1 MSKIELS
8 SEQKRAAFF
17 PNGTHEE
24 NISRKRHLVIEAGA
38 GAGKTRVL
46 TERVHWLLCTSTKN
60 FRLSPAELVLVTFSK
75 AADEELRHRVEKE
88 INSAQLGEEEKQ
100 RILSRLH
107 ISTIDSLFMQ
117 IVNNLFPPWWEQT
130 KKMLSAETAK
140 AWRLTD
146 QRFPPPVTLVSD
158 GELLPE
164 ISDELLRVLQEHS
177 QDPASECATLDFIL
191 AGAFQSQGAF
201 STNKQVRPQLR
212 GLERIAAAM
221 LHESF
226 LRENAPP
233 LRFALERIHP
243 SSHPLLTLIRS
254 KARELFY
261 RRLMHGRLTHNDRML
276 FLYHLLCIGDEQQ
289 KQGGLFTLAGRQPM
303 PMRCKEL
310 IVDEYQDTNE
320 LQHEIL
326 YRLLEPNKGRMV
338 VVGDPKQSIYGF
350 RSAHVGVFQRLK
362 ADPLWQ
368 LVELT
373 RNYRSHQ
380 DLLPFINLLS
390 DMTFSYKNNRIP
402 LEFHNTTFALTAQQT
417 FVGSKSLDA
426 GRSQAAAAQEEQL
439 RQPRVLLLGASLNK
453 QRSEDENFKAPTE
466 PNTFALWALARELA
480 RLAGQPADAPLSHG
494 EHRKESQA
502 EEKTYQWSEM
512 VVLCETNDLVAQTQ
526 LHLNSFGIPAVAK
539 LSRPANSDSQRS
551 QRSEELGLLLAKW
564 LCRPLN
570 IRELAEFL
578 WSGWLGLTRDQ
589 ASMILKSANTGQLD
603 ARVTT
608 LPESAGEYSNHSRE
622 KPDFPGAWDGW
633 IEHLLRCRTLA
644 SRHFF
649 AAWQLLRWGFVCSE
663 HNLAMENT
671 AIALHNAL
679 EVWSLRQQ
687 LEQATDWPEEFL
699 NQQLQQL
706 RLAQSQTQTNQNAVT
721 VCTVHGAKGL
731 EWPVVVFWPNAARE
745 RTPENFVF
753 KSHENATFVK
763 WLAED
768 KESASLVRWIE
779 NPHTPTDRV
788 SIQAESG
795 RGEQIV
801 RWSTDLQDR
810 LEQDFERQ
818 RVFYTAFTRA
828 REFLVLMSP
837 AVQART
843 RSNLRDKLT
852 PLKQG
857 DTFDAEAL
865 KLNGLEYNV
874 LALFA
879 DMAFDLRKEA
889 KRGAPPP
896 APWHGLESEAACK
909 SPDWQGLVI
918 MRDYS
923 PAWLPFVK
931 VHEPAAEPS
940 DTASAAQSEWI
951 AEWLNAQHAAA
962 INSPWKRPADAITL
976 PAEPAGRDRT
986 LEAEPSLAA
995 PRVKTEGFS
1004 PAEEGLRFHAYMEHA
1019 EPRQLNKRGFLQ
1031 KLLSAATVREH
1042 ELEIWSSADVTQSE
1056 FNLKRGL
1063 AQTQRRIID
1072 LFCVIHQKNISKD
1085 FFSSP
1090 CLIVNNRTGQSIAGS
1105 SAKTV
1110 KERLQV
1116 QLQSD
1121 PHLNLVIDFKTGVP
1135 AEEHIR
1141 QMGTYLEWIRE
1152 ILQTH
1157 PQLIVNDIRPT
1168 TLFADSVRPLMGMI
1182 YYTSLPEGV
1191 ELHKFAS
1198 GLVSVD
1204 KNASV
1209 LFISPD

>member
-8 SEQKRAAFF
+8 SEQKLAAFF
-17 PNGTHEE
+17 PSGLGEE

-46 TERVHWLLCTSTKN
+46 TDRVHWLLCTSAKN

-88 INSAQLGEEEKQ
+88 INGAQLSDEEKQ

-130 KKMLSAETAK
+130 KKMLPAETVQQ
-140 AWRLTD
+140 WRLGE

-158 GELLPE
+158 SELLPE
-164 ISDELLRVLQEHS
+164 ISDELLSVLQGHS
-177 QDPASECATLDFIL
+177 QAPKSECATLDFIL
-191 AGAFQSQGAF
+191 AGAFQSQGTF
-201 STNKQVRPQLR
+201 SANKQVRPELR

-243 SSHPLLTLIRS
+243 SSQPLLTLIRS

-276 FLYHLLCIGDEQQ
+276 FLYHLLCIDED
-289 KQGGLFTLAGRQPM
+289 KLKKDGFFALAGRQPM
-303 PMRCKEL
+303 PLRCKEL

-362 ADPLWQ
+362 ADPIWQ

-402 LEFHNTTFALTAQQT
+402 LEFHNTTFALSAQQT

-426 GRSQAAAAQEEQL
+426 GRNHAPASQESTLPQA
-439 RQPRVLLLGASLNK
+439 RVLLLGASLSK
-453 QRSEDENFKAPTE
+453 QRSEDDDFKAATE
-466 PNTFALWALARELA
+466 PNTFAVWALARELA
-480 RLAGQPADAPLSHG
+480 RLAGQPLEKQTIESEKQAKTAAD
-494 EHRKESQA
+494 
-502 EEKTYQWSEM
+502 EKQYLWSEM

-526 LHLNSFGIPAVAK
+526 LHLNSFGVPAVAK
-539 LSRPANSDSQRS
+539 LSRPANSESQRS

-570 IRELAEFL
+570 IRELAQIL

-589 ASMILKSANTGQLD
+589 TSMILKAASAGLLD
-603 ARVTT
+603 PRVTT
-608 LPESAGEYSNHSRE
+608 LPESAGEDSSQSKT
-622 KPDFPGAWDGW
+622 KPDFPEAWTGW
-633 IEHLLRCRTLA
+633 IDHLQRCRTLA

-649 AAWQLLRWGFVCSE
+649 SAWQLLRWGFVCSE
-663 HNLAMENT
+663 HNLAMENA

-745 RTPENFVF
+745 RSPENFVF

-795 RGEQIV
+795 RGEQVV

-843 RSNLRDKLT
+843 RSNLRDKLA
-852 PLKQG
+852 PLKKG
-857 DTFDAEAL
+857 DSFDAEAL

-889 KRGAPPP
+889 KRGARPP
-896 APWHGLESEAACK
+896 APWLGLESDAACK
-909 SPDWQGLVI
+909 VPDWHGLVA

-923 PAWLPFVK
+923 PAWLPYMSV
-931 VHEPAAEPS
+931 AES
-940 DTASAAQSEWI
+940 ESETGESTTSVQSEWI
-951 AEWLNAQHAAA
+951 SQWLNAQHSAA
-962 INSPWKRPADAITL
+962 INSPWKRTVDENLPTEGLTQEESANHLTL
-976 PAEPAGRDRT
+976 PRPTG
-986 LEAEPSLAA
+986 
-995 PRVKTEGFS
+995 EGLS

-1072 LFCVIHQKNISKD
+1072 LFCVIHQKNISKE

-1090 CLIVNNRTGQSIAGS
+1090 CLSVNNRTGQPIAGS

-1110 KERLQV
+1110 KERLQAE
-1116 QLQSD
+1116 LQSD

-1141 QMGTYLEWIRE
+1141 QMGTYLAWIRE

-1157 PQLIVNDIRPT
+1157 PQQLVNDIRPT
-1168 TLFADSVRPLMGMI
+1168 TLFADNVRPLMGMI
-1182 YYTSLPEGV
+1182 YYTSLPDGV
-1191 ELHKFAS
+1191 EMHNFAS